1 MSSNTRKATLTH
13 VLDILDFD
21 QDAKDAKDAKDAL
34 LGSGIKSLS
43 LLATCS
49 EDELTVI
56 QENHPDVMV
65 FWTYQVH

>member
-21 QDAKDAKDAKDAL
+21 QDAKDAL